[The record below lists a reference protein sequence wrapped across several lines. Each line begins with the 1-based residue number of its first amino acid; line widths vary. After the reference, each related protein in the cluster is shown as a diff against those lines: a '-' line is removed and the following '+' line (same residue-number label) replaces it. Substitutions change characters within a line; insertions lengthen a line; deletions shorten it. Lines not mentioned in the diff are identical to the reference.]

1 MRTIPGLKV
10 TSSPVETNIKANSGA
25 GNEEVERERIASL
38 AYAFWLERGCPDE
51 SSQEDWFRAERH
63 LASRS
68 DENVDESKAA

>member
-1 MRTIPGLKV
+1 MAQPQRKQVDGVEASTIP
-10 TSSPVETNIKANSGA
+10 VEP
-25 GNEEVERERIASL
+25 EVERERIASL

-68 DENVDESKAA
+68 DENVYESKAA